1 MLFIS
6 KFYEASKLLKILKAL
21 ELSAVNLA
29 YCLFKITTLRSS
41 YNSVDPKAEKVQSR
55 RVQNYINLSR
65 DEPVNTFSDGLLNI
79 SF

>member
-29 YCLFKITTLRSS
+29 YCLFKIKTLSGS
-41 YNSVDPKAEKVQSR
+41 YNSVNPKAEKVQSR
-55 RVQNYINLSR
+55 RVHHYINLSR
-65 DEPVNTFSDGLLNI
+65 DEPVNTFSNGLLNT